1 MAHSLFIHLPKT
13 DEEVDQRT
21 INEVRKC
28 VEKEGLTI
36 SQANRMLK
44 GYLRNK
50 KNFDEAIWPHFISTL
65 SISAQVIENNY

>member
-44 GYLRNK
+44 GYLRDK
-50 KNFDEAIWPHFISTL
+50 KNFDETIWPKFVSTL
-65 SISAQVIENNY
+65 SISIQVLDGNY